1 MFCRTWFIISKQ
13 NPIRTLA
20 NLTKVRALI
29 QRHFPFPP
37 PLPLFLV
44 PLVHLVV
51 IRCCFISYWISKKR
65 QFIYLTWWTTFI
77 CPDVLNIGDF
87 SGFAINQKNPPPQQ
101 EYLYL
106 LLRSFPSF
114 VGIHCGEQE
123 WKFMFFFCTGYTM
136 FWNSLAYY
144 LGFSLTNTWV
154 IS

>member
-1 MFCRTWFIISKQ
+1 VLLCFAGLGSLSPNKNQFGLWSIEPMSEHSSKGISLS
-13 NPIRTLA
+13 PS
-20 NLTKVRALI
+20 
-29 QRHFPFPP
+29 PP
-37 PLPLFLV
+37 PLFLV

-123 WKFMFFFCTGYTM
+123 WKFMFFFVRVMQCFKT
-136 FWNSLAYY
+136 
-144 LGFSLTNTWV
+144 V
-154 IS
+154 